1 MRHGDVV
8 VEIHRL
14 PMSEAFYLHQMAPQ
28 GMVSPRH
35 ACENHHVSSEIAFQ
49 AFALCGLKLL
59 HRAMLRQSSFFLKV
73 RVFVNARGI
82 LMASHLSLNDRS
94 SW

>member
-35 ACENHHVSSEIAFQ
+35 ACENHHVSSKIAFQ
-49 AFALCGLKLL
+49 AFAICGLKLL
-59 HRAMLRQSSFFLKV
+59 HRAMLRQSSFLFESESICQCEGNIDGFALESK
-73 RVFVNARGI
+73 
-82 LMASHLSLNDRS
+82 
-94 SW
+94 